1 MPMLDLIYFILCAFG
16 CTQILVYS
24 DLIPRPKTG
33 WLAKF
38 MRCPMCLGFHVGW
51 ILMFVPTDLFIYEV
65 SPSNGFML
73 GFISSGTSYLLNMV
87 MSDEGININMGS

>member
-1 MPMLDLIYFILCAFG
+1 MDLVCFILCAFG

-38 MRCPMCLGFHVGW
+38 TRCPMCLGFHVGW
-51 ILMFVPTDLFIYEV
+51 ILMLVPNDLFQYEV
-65 SPSNGFML
+65 SVANGVML
-73 GFISSGTSYLLNMV
+73 GFISSGTSYLLSMV
-87 MSDEGININMGS
+87 MSDEGLNLNLG